1 MIKTGGELHL
11 PAMPACYLELWHR
24 IVWPKVLKHYGG
36 DNLKGSILDKKVI
49 STNTELERIKS
60 LAPRGAGWLSQ
71 KQQKLRNG
79 ALNLVRIIYEIS
91 TGA

>member
-49 STNTELERIKS
+49 STNTELERIKKFGPTWS
-60 LAPRGAGWLSQ
+60 WMALSKAAKAQ
-71 KQQKLRNG
+71 EWRLESG
-79 ALNLVRIIYEIS
+79 EDYL
-91 TGA
+91 